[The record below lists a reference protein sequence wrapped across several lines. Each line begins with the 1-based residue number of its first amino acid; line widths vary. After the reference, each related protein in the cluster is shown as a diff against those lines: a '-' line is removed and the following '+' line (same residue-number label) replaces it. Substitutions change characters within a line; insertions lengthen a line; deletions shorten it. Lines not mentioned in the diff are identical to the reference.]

1 MPEARASFPPELSS
15 ATQARHFAEQVLDEW
30 GLAEARETVRLLVSE
45 LVINAVL
52 HAGTDVTLSLRSGSD
67 GLRVAVSDG
76 STSAPVVQV
85 PGPTTPTGRGLQ
97 ILQNLSDN
105 WGVDVASDGK
115 TVWFTIVSAGSSGG
129 AAAASHLD
137 RSEVRG

>member
-1 MPEARASFPPELSS
+1 VPEARASFPPELSS

-52 HAGTDVTLSLRSGSD
+52 HAGTDVTLSLHSGSD
-67 GLRVAVSDG
+67 GLLVAVSDG

-97 ILQNLSDN
+97 ILQYLSDD
-105 WGVDVASDGK
+105 WGVDVAADGK
-115 TVWFTIVSAGSSGG
+115 TVWFTLSAGSSGG
-129 AAAASHLD
+129 AAAASRLD